1 MTKDEFLKKIEQEA
15 PNIGDYDI
23 ETDYLTKA
31 GFVLGCYYNEQEKI
45 WHIYETD
52 ERGIEETIYT
62 AESEEEAY
70 DMLYE
75 LVMIHKWLNEDD
87 EDEKE

>member
-1 MTKDEFLKKIEQEA
+1 MTKDEFEKRIKKED
-15 PNIGDYDI
+15 PNIDDYQI
-23 ETDYLTKA
+23 RLNKFVPA
-31 GFVLGCYYNEQEKI
+31 SFILGFYYNEQEKI

-62 AESEEEAY
+62 AENEEEAY

-75 LVMIHKWLNEDD
+75 LVLIHKWLNEDE
-87 EDEKE
+87 EDE